1 MSWRTSTIGL
11 RCKLRDHDQMNQEC
25 FDRLLGWLDPH
36 RDRAGEKYEAIRRG
50 LMMYFDRRDR
60 LDADRLTD
68 LTFDRVCQ
76 KLLSIGDSYVGEP
89 AKYVFRVAQY
99 ILKENPLPP
108 VLDHD
113 PLANDPKDSLLL
125 EIKEECRES
134 CLAPLS
140 TRDRTLIFEYYR
152 AKRGEERA
160 RLAAEYGISSN
171 ALTVRVHRIRESL
184 TRCLKDCLKKN
195 GETM

>member
-1 MSWRTSTIGL
+1 
-11 RCKLRDHDQMNQEC
+11 MNQEC
-25 FDRLLGWLDPH
+25 FDRLLAWLDPDQ
-36 RDRAGEKYEAIRRG
+36 DRASKKYEDLRRG
-50 LMMYFDRRDR
+50 LMKYFERRGR

-89 AKYVFRVAQY
+89 AKYVFRVAKY
-99 ILKENPLPP
+99 ILMENPLPP

-113 PLANDPKDSLLL
+113 PLANDPEESLRLERKDG
-125 EIKEECRES
+125 CREI
-134 CLAPLS
+134 CLRRLS
-140 TRDRTLIFEYYR
+140 DEDRTLIVRYHR

-160 RLAAEYGISSN
+160 RLAAEYKTSLN
-171 ALTVRVHRIRESL
+171 ALTVRAHRIRESL
-184 TRCLKDCLKKN
+184 HQCLKGCLKKN